1 MPLGHTHTHTH
12 TTTHTTTHTHIVT
25 QELLGETPWGSCEGQ
40 SLANSL
46 VHWEDVSILENMWLE
61 AQVSQNPE
69 P

>member
-1 MPLGHTHTHTH
+1 MQILLFTGKIFFFAH
-12 TTTHTTTHTHIVT
+12 T

-61 AQVSQNPE
+61 AQVSQNPK